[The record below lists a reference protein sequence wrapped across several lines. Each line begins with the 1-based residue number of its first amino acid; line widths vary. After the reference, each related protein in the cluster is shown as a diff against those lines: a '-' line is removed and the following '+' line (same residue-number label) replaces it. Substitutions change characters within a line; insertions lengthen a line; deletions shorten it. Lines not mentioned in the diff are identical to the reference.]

1 VTKAVVSGDYDNDIS
16 DQKCLKVTV
25 KLKQHLSAADNQ
37 PISSNSQSS
46 PNDINLNGTNHLSL
60 TQGNL
65 RRLIN
70 LEETRLNM
78 MNSERIIYE
87 PAYHYVNNKTMMK
100 EVEEWVRKEKERT
113 GAGAVRIRY
122 RTK

>member
-1 VTKAVVSGDYDNDIS
+1 M
-16 DQKCLKVTV
+16 
-25 KLKQHLSAADNQ
+25 
-37 PISSNSQSS
+37 
-46 PNDINLNGTNHLSL
+46 
-60 TQGNL
+60 

-78 MNSERIIYE
+78 MNSERIIDE
-87 PAYHYVNNKTMMK
+87 PAYHYVDNETMMK

-113 GAGAVRIRY
+113 GSGAIRIRY